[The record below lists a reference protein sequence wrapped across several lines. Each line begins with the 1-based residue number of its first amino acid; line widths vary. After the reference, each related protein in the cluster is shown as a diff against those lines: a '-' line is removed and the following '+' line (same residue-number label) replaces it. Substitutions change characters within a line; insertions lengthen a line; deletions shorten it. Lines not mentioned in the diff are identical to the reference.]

1 MRVATVGNFDG
12 VHRGHQAL
20 IERARGHLAEDP
32 DDSVV
37 VVTFDPHPQAV
48 LRPDSAPTMLASLS
62 RRCELLGEAGADE
75 VVVVPFTR
83 ELAAHSP
90 EEFARFL
97 REDPRIAADVVVVGE
112 NFRFGQRASGD
123 VVELARLGEELGF
136 AVDAVPLVR
145 SDLAQDPADASV
157 AWSSSHVRDCIA
169 AGDLPG
175 ATAALGH
182 FHRVEGPVRHG
193 DARGRELGYPTAN
206 LAVDPQM
213 ALPPDG
219 VYAGWLLDGPDRY
232 PAAISIGTNPQFAG
246 TERRVEAYV
255 LDRDDLD
262 LYDRHV
268 SLDLVE
274 RLRGQATFD
283 SVDALVEQMGRDV
296 AVARE
301 VLLG

>member
-20 IERARGHLAEDP
+20 IARARAALPGGPEDR
-32 DDSVV
+32 VV
-37 VVTFDPHPQAV
+37 VVTFHPHPATV
-48 LRPDSAPTMLASLS
+48 LRPEAAPPMLTSLS
-62 RRCELLGEAGADE
+62 RRQELLTEYGADE

-90 EEFARFL
+90 EDFARFL
-97 REDPRIAADVVVVGE
+97 REDPRIAADRVVVGE
-112 NFRFGQRASGD
+112 NFRFGHRASGD
-123 VVELARLGEELGF
+123 VNDLARFGVEFGF
-136 AVDAVPLVR
+136 GVEAVPL
-145 SDLAQDPADASV
+145 ASGETTV
-157 AWSSSHVRDCIA
+157 PWSSSFVRDRIA
-169 AGDLPG
+169 DGDL
-175 ATAALGH
+175 ASASAALGH
-182 FHRVEGPVRHG
+182 PHRVEGPVRHG

-206 LAVDPQM
+206 LAVAPDM

-219 VYAGWLLDGPDRY
+219 VYAGWLVEGPERY

-262 LYDRHV
+262 LYDHEV
-268 SLDLVE
+268 GLDLVA

-283 SVDALVEQMGRDV
+283 SLEGLIEQMARDV
-296 AVARE
+296 TAARE
-301 VLLG
+301 LLVG

>member
-20 IERARGHLAEDP
+20 IERARAALPGDPEDR
-32 DDSVV
+32 VV
-37 VVTFDPHPQAV
+37 VVTFDPHPAAV
-48 LRPDSAPTMLASLS
+48 LRPDAAPRMLTSLS
-62 RRCELLGEAGADE
+62 RRRELLIEYGADE

-83 ELAAHSP
+83 EFASHSP
-90 EEFARFL
+90 EDFARFL
-97 REDPRIAADVVVVGE
+97 RDDPRIAADRVVVGE

-123 VVELARLGEELGF
+123 ANDLARFGVELGF
-136 AVDAVPLVR
+136 EVDAVPLASGDAQVPWSSSFVR
-145 SDLAQDPADASV
+145 DRIADGDLATASV
-157 AWSSSHVRDCIA
+157 A
-169 AGDLPG
+169 
-175 ATAALGH
+175 LGH
-182 FHRVEGPVRHG
+182 PHRVQGPVRHG

-206 LAVDPQM
+206 LEVAPEM

-219 VYAGWLLDGPDRY
+219 VYAGWLVEGPTRY

-262 LYDRHV
+262 LYDLEV
-268 SLDLVE
+268 GLDLVA

-283 SVDALVEQMGRDV
+283 SLEGLIEQMSRDV
-296 AVARE
+296 AAARE
-301 VLLG
+301 LLVG